1 MKNAKAQFTI
11 KLRKRLMIAG
21 WLERN
26 LPSIFEIE
34 NVQKEFVKYFRKNI
48 DNCVRIK
55 LIQVD

>member
-11 KLRKRLMIAG
+11 KFRKRLMIAG

-26 LPSIFEIE
+26 LPSIFETE